1 MQDQIQF
8 ASNARESALATNK
21 LMRNTYALLSMTLLF
36 SGAMAGIAIVTNA
49 APMGLLGL
57 VGMFAL
63 LFILQAARNS
73 VWSLPL
79 VFAFTGFMG
88 YSLGPIVNYYLG
100 MAGGGQIVATA
111 MSMTGIIFLGLS
123 AYAISSK
130 RDFSWMGGM
139 LIAGLLVVIVAAILG
154 IFFHIPGLQ
163 LAISA
168 VVVMLMSGFILF
180 DTSRMVHGG
189 ETNYV
194 MMTVSLYLNI
204 YNLFTALLHLVGAFS
219 SDD

>member
-180 DTSRMVHGG
+180 DTSRMVNGG